1 MTSNHRTLR
10 TAAFV
15 SIASLALTGCSDAVA
30 DDEEEMPAETSEAAV
45 GYFPLAHTA
54 TAVHGVENG
63 LFDAHNLDVELVETE
78 GGAEAIAALVSGQYD
93 ITYSN
98 YTSAVL
104 ANAQGLPLVI
114 VAANDVGA
122 DDHGVF
128 VSPDSDIESLDDL
141 AGTTATVNNL
151 QNIGTIAYYSHME
164 AAGESPEDIN
174 LVEMPNP
181 DMRSA
186 LDSGSVDAIWQ
197 VEPFQTM
204 AANEGYK
211 RIDNLFSGEMEGA
224 PVAGWVTT
232 EEFAE
237 ENPEILRA
245 FQAAM
250 SESTQELNDDGDITR
265 DLVPTFTML
274 EEDLIEDMELPQYQ
288 SDLDLEWL
296 QRMVEL
302 MEGYGMLDESF
313 SIEDMVFEAE

>member
-1 MTSNHRTLR
+1 
-10 TAAFV
+10 
-15 SIASLALTGCSDAVA
+15 
-30 DDEEEMPAETSEAAV
+30 
-45 GYFPLAHTA
+45 
-54 TAVHGVENG
+54 
-63 LFDAHNLDVELVETE
+63 
-78 GGAEAIAALVSGQYD
+78 
-93 ITYSN
+93 
-98 YTSAVL
+98 
-104 ANAQGLPLVI
+104 
-114 VAANDVGA
+114 
-122 DDHGVF
+122 
-128 VSPDSDIESLDDL
+128 
-141 AGTTATVNNL
+141 
-151 QNIGTIAYYSHME
+151 ME